1 MPENIK
7 QTFIFDVR
15 FLHREQNGGKFES
28 KHQIYYYNLG
38 AKVKQNMCKL
48 DIYSTFTPP
57 LQKSKLSLLNKIC
70 TKNK

>member
-28 KHQIYYYNLG
+28 KHQIYYGEQKSNKISVNL
-38 AKVKQNMCKL
+38 
-48 DIYSTFTPP
+48 IFTPHLRHP
-57 LQKSKLSLLNKIC
+57 CREVNFHFRTKFAPRTNK
-70 TKNK
+70 

>member
-28 KHQIYYYNLG
+28 KHQ
-38 AKVKQNMCKL
+38 
-48 DIYSTFTPP
+48 FTIRS
-57 LQKSKLSLLNKIC
+57 KSE
-70 TKNK
+70 TKYV